1 MTMAA
6 SARKTKARGDERP
19 VADEFGALVAGA
31 VVLLAVLLAEVL
43 EWVVDKVVPMS
54 VSYISKVLRM
64 GELTAR

>member
-1 MTMAA
+1 MAA

-19 VADEFGALVAGA
+19 AADEVGALVAGA
-31 VVLLAVLLAEVL
+31 VVPLAVLLAEVL
-43 EWVVDKVVPMS
+43 EWVVDKVVPVS